1 MQEYLNDNF
10 KINADAVNLSYIL
23 NMLVEQKNVYMR
35 IDNTWKCVISCW
47 ESWLIHS
54 KVYFDVFILYFN
66 FYEKTIF
73 FFKRMLSKILEIY

>member
-23 NMLVEQKNVYMR
+23 TMLVEQENVYMR
-35 IDNTWKCVISCW
+35 IDNAWKCVISCW

-54 KVYFDVFILYFN
+54 KVYLDVFILYFN
-66 FYEKTIF
+66 FYGKQSF
-73 FFKRMLSKILEIY
+73 FFFFFQKNVI